1 MADKLEVTVEIIA
14 HATEDVEKILDSFFE
29 LFNIPKDEFS
39 RQILTGHFDNPI
51 TLLRAKIKKKDA
63 KGLLEK
69 LVSKI
74 PKDEFKALIEDI
86 ENRLEDSTLHV
97 RFGKQDMIRG
107 KMIQEEKDAI
117 KFKIVT
123 PAYNKKDTVKNYV
136 FLLTGKSK

>member
-39 RQILTGHFDNPI
+39 RQNLTGHFDNPI

-63 KGLLEK
+63 KSFLEK
-69 LVSKI
+69 L
-74 PKDEFKALIEDI
+74 
-86 ENRLEDSTLHV
+86 
-97 RFGKQDMIRG
+97 
-107 KMIQEEKDAI
+107 IQEEKDAI

-136 FLLTGKSK
+136 TLLTGKSK

>member
-14 HATEDVEKILDSFFE
+14 HATEDVEKILDSFFNIFE
-29 LFNIPKDEFS
+29 IPKDEFS
-39 RQILTGHFDNPI
+39 RQNLTGYFDNPI
-51 TLLRAKIKKKDA
+51 TLLSAKIKKKDA
-63 KGLLEK
+63 KSFLEK
-69 LVSKI
+69 LVSKT
-74 PKDEFKALIEDI
+74 PKDEFEALIDDI
-86 ENRLEDSTLHV
+86 ENRLQDSTLHL

-136 FLLTGKSK
+136 TLLTGKSK

>member
-1 MADKLEVTVEIIA
+1 MADKLEVIVEIIA

-29 LFNIPKDEFS
+29 IFNIPKDAFS
-39 RQILTGHFDNPI
+39 RQNLTGHFDNPI
-51 TLLRAKIKKKDA
+51 TLLHTKIKKKDA

-74 PKDEFKALIEDI
+74 PKDEFEALINDI
-86 ENRLEDSTLHV
+86 ENRLQDSTLHL

-117 KFKIVT
+117 KFKIVM

-136 FLLTGKSK
+136 ALLTGKSK

>member
-29 LFNIPKDEFS
+29 LFKIPKDKFS
-39 RQILTGHFDNPI
+39 RQNLTGHFDNPI

-63 KGLLEK
+63 KSFLEK

-74 PKDEFKALIEDI
+74 PKDEFEALIDDI
-86 ENRLEDSTLHV
+86 ENRLQDSTLHL

-136 FLLTGKSK
+136 TLLTSKSK

>member
-86 ENRLEDSTLHV
+86 ENRLEDSTLHL

>member
-14 HATEDVEKILDSFFE
+14 HATEDVEKILDSFFQ
-29 LFNIPKDEFS
+29 LFKIPKDEFS
-39 RQILTGHFDNPI
+39 RQPLTGHFDNPI

-63 KGLLEK
+63 KSFLEK

-74 PKDEFKALIEDI
+74 PKDEFEALIDDI
-86 ENRLEDSTLHV
+86 ENRLQDSTLHL

-107 KMIQEEKDAI
+107 KMVQEEKDAI

-136 FLLTGKSK
+136 TLLTSKSK

>member
-39 RQILTGHFDNPI
+39 RQNLTGHFDNPI
-51 TLLRAKIKKKDA
+51 TLLRAKIKKNDA
-63 KGLLEK
+63 KSFLEK

-74 PKDEFKALIEDI
+74 PKDEFEALIDDI
-86 ENRLEDSTLHV
+86 ENRLQDSTLHL

-136 FLLTGKSK
+136 TLLAGKSK

>member
-29 LFNIPKDEFS
+29 LF
-39 RQILTGHFDNPI
+39 
-51 TLLRAKIKKKDA
+51 
-63 KGLLEK
+63 
-69 LVSKI
+69 KI
-74 PKDEFKALIEDI
+74 PKDEFEALIDDI
-86 ENRLEDSTLHV
+86 ENRLQDSTLHL
-97 RFGKQDMIRG
+97 RFGKQEMIRG

-136 FLLTGKSK
+136 TLLTGKSK

>member
-51 TLLRAKIKKKDA
+51 TLLSAKIKKNDA

-74 PKDEFKALIEDI
+74 PKDEFKALIDDI
-86 ENRLEDSTLHV
+86 ENRLEDSTLHL

-123 PAYNKKDTVKNYV
+123 PAYNKKDAVKNYV
-136 FLLTGKSK
+136 LLLTGKSK